1 MRQETREALIDNI
14 DSLRILADSDL
25 SCNWIAQKLLNQI
38 NEPEGDTSYPAKEFA
53 QGQPEATQ
61 EDSKTTQQE
70 APRSLFAY

>member
-25 SCNWIAQKLLNQI
+25 SCNWIAKKLLNQI
-38 NEPEGDTSYPAKEFA
+38 NEPEGDTSYSAKEFT

-61 EDSKTTQQE
+61 EDSKTT
-70 APRSLFAY
+70 PRSLFAY